1 MISREGKK
9 RLTRISEIKLD
20 SLLEVTKAINSN
32 YSIDMLLEIFK
43 GILENKLQ
51 IPKLMLF
58 ISSEDDWKCWLKSGV
73 GEEYKGIVVER
84 DLLHIREINAVN
96 FSENTPLNFSE
107 SNNENLL
114 EIVIPVYH
122 KTQPL
127 AYLMIGDADDSKEV
141 IRPSIKHLNFV
152 QTLTSIIVV
161 AIENKKLAKQSIRQ
175 IEVKRELELASI
187 MQNMLFPTG
196 LPQND
201 KIDSAAFYLPHRQV
215 GGDYYDYVEIN
226 DNEFAFCVADVSG
239 KGVAAAFV
247 MSNFQ
252 AQLRIL
258 LKHTSSLTELV
269 KELNVNVMASA
280 KGEKFI
286 TLFVAKY
293 NLVTRKLNYINAAH
307 NPPILLH
314 DGNVTTLHEGC
325 LGLGMFD
332 EISDIESAEITIEP
346 NTKIVCYTDGLTEL
360 ENGAGEE
367 FGVENLKDVVLA
379 NRNEGM
385 QSLNRAIMDAVDLYK
400 GKKPYVDDIAL
411 LSLKIM

>member
-314 DGNVTTLHEGC
+314 DGNVTTLNEGC
-325 LGLGMFD
+325 IGLGMFD